1 MATMSATMK
10 QFTKGLKTSLEPIE
24 TSVAN
29 IEHSLVVS
37 AQEKS
42 REDEVEGKRAE
53 TKKLDEEKKQTSW
66 LKKIWGESVKSK
78 KESSGIWAA
87 LLAMLRKFLLVA
99 GAALAA
105 LLLTPKDILAGVFDA
120 LGKTSDML
128 GRSFFKNIGKIL
140 PGAGAQDS
148 HVKAFQRNKP
158 SFTRNLVNQA
168 KELVKDVNKKVVKLG
183 NKIKAV
189 LKTPVA
195 EIPDPVEVDE
205 EQKKQKKTTGKP
217 VKKTPMRPGIKV
229 EKKELIKTGKTR
241 KNIPGKLNI
250 SEAVKIDK
258 QRRQNRADFKK
269 WMPKAARVARA
280 SSVAFAAAGP
290 YAAACTAIFLTAI
303 EAWAETEEGKEQL
316 AIWQVEADEIGKYLI
331 MKTGAARSFTKNYDK
346 EQEKEFEKNLRRKIA
361 FENADAHKRMVL
373 GGHIQPRD
381 VPIPLSTAIK
391 KHPEIKNYLEKQ
403 KKKGLSLSLQR
414 VPDNMMK
421 FQTYGDLGNNV
432 VWDSRITSADPKNL
446 TADTTSKL
454 SILARLL
461 GGLNI
466 TSGRR
471 SKAEQAKAMVEQKT
485 FVMSKKWIKKANI
498 TTAEMNS
505 PAKSQAREDMVKRLQ
520 ELGYSSW
527 HQHGNAIDF
536 SYPAGYGKNKRW
548 PELRDKI
555 DSVFP
560 GAKDRMIAEDDHIHL
575 RFNDKN
581 DPMESNRRMQNL
593 ISENNG
599 LKLPS
604 GLVGATTVNQ
614 INAPTHIK
622 GGEKKT
628 VLTGSNHAQHWSMWN
643 DLTNIFR

>member
-290 YAAACTAIFLTAI
+290 YAAAGTAIFLTAI

-346 EQEKEFEKNLRRKIA
+346 EQEKEFEKNLRKKIA